1 VLSAMSSTD
10 FHVEERDGD
19 IIVTCD
25 DFCAV
30 YFKPDAQ
37 PQFILR
43 SRTPTNDHASH
54 PHHNVVVLDFD
65 QKFPAQHRCPQCM
78 GCTGFNFREG
88 SNVPVASASVGSLSN
103 RAARKT
109 GAQCLCFW

>member
-1 VLSAMSSTD
+1 MLSAMSSTD

-19 IIVTCD
+19 IVTCD

-37 PQFILR
+37 PQLILR
-43 SRTPTNDHASH
+43 SCTPTDDH
-54 PHHNVVVLDFD
+54 
-65 QKFPAQHRCPQCM
+65 
-78 GCTGFNFREG
+78 
-88 SNVPVASASVGSLSN
+88 GSLSN